1 MKVKL
6 RMLKYL
12 DDPDQ
17 DSDQNQSEKMTT
29 EVEETNQDYEI
40 DSAFPEDDG
49 QDESYQLEELTRSAG
64 IPLQS
69 KEEQVNILK
78 QKIESLEHRI
88 GYLERIVK
96 VSQMLNSTL
105 SLEPLLQIIVQSAT
119 ELANTE
125 ACSIILIDKNT
136 GELRFSESTGG
147 VEVLRNVI
155 VPLDNSIAGTVV
167 RQDRPLLIR
176 DAQQDPRWHGGVDE
190 TVNFETRS
198 ILGVPLKVRDKVI
211 GVLELI
217 NKSTEEGFNAD
228 DIQIATTL
236 AAQAA
241 IAIENARLLDELQQ
255 AYRDLSEVD
264 QIKNDFVSIAS
275 HELRTPLAVILG
287 YATFL
292 RDNLTGQASEQLDIV
307 LSSAMKLRS
316 LIDDMVNLRHI
327 QTDNIQLSRSIFSFK
342 QLVLDVISE
351 FSEITTS
358 KQLILTTRFI
368 PNDTALN
375 IDADRQKLYLVLA
388 NLVNNAIKFTPERGR
403 IHLNLELKGHKYW
416 LNVIDTGIG
425 IPSTEY
431 ERIFDQF
438 YQVEPP
444 LTRKYQ
450 GMGLGLSIVKGLVE
464 IHQGRIW
471 VESVVGKGS
480 NFVVVLPTAPDVSG
494 A

>member
-1 MKVKL
+1 
-6 RMLKYL
+6 MLKYL
-12 DDPDQ
+12 DDH
-17 DSDQNQSEKMTT
+17 DQNEEPNRPEEITSQTT
-29 EVEETNQDYEI
+29 STEQEDSQVPVLPDETEEEATE
-40 DSAFPEDDG
+40 
-49 QDESYQLEELTRSAG
+49 AG
-64 IPLQS
+64 IWNSAKSLVLQN
-69 KEEQVNILK
+69 EDEQIAILK
-78 QKIESLEHRI
+78 QKIEGLEHRI

-119 ELANTE
+119 ELTDTE
-125 ACSIILIDKNT
+125 ACSIMLIDKHT
-136 GELRFSESTGG
+136 GELHFSEATGG
-147 VEVLRNVI
+147 IETLRNMI
-155 VPLDNSIAGTVV
+155 VPLDNSIGGWVV
-167 RQDRPLLIR
+167 RQDKPLLIR
-176 DAQQDPRWHGGVDE
+176 DPRNDPRWHARVDE
-190 TVNFETRS
+190 TIDFETRS
-198 ILGVPLKVRDKVI
+198 ILGVPLRVRDKVI
-211 GVLELI
+211 GVLELL
-217 NKSTEEGFNAD
+217 NKAAEEGFNAD

-255 AYRDLSEVD
+255 AYRDLSEID

-292 RDNLTGQASEQLDIV
+292 RDNLTGQASEQLEIV
-307 LSSAMKLRS
+307 LNSAMKLRS

-342 QLVLDVISE
+342 QLVLDVTKE
-351 FSEITTS
+351 FSDIVSS
-358 KQLILTTRFI
+358 KQLTLTTRFI
-368 PNDTALN
+368 PNNTALN

-388 NLVNNAIKFTPERGR
+388 NLVNNAIKFTPEKGR
-403 IHLNLELKGHKYW
+403 IHINLELKGHKYW

-425 IPSTEY
+425 IPNSEY

-450 GMGLGLSIVKGLVE
+450 GMGLGLSIAKGLVE
-464 IHQGRIW
+464 VHEGRIW

-480 NFVVVLPTAPDVSG
+480 NFVVVLPTAPDVSN